1 MSLLR
6 YLAAPLAP
14 FYAMAVARR
23 NRAFDEGRA
32 PVERAGLPVVSVGNL
47 STGGT
52 GKTPVTLFLAEGLKA
67 AGLEVAVLSR
77 GHGGRRRI
85 DPMRVDPGTDPD
97 ASGDEPALMAGR
109 LGGGRVFVGRRRA
122 EAARLARA
130 ERPELQVLLLDD
142 GFQHRALHRDLDLL
156 LLDGDRLWGEGRML
170 PTGDLREPMSSA
182 RRAQALVVTRAGR
195 VKDRAAVEAWWRL
208 HGSGGPVFW
217 LDFRLS
223 RLRPVDPPDA
233 EPVLLP
239 DPDATPAYAWC
250 GLGNPEAFFADL
262 RAAGVPIGGA
272 ARFRD
277 HHGPSADELEALD
290 AEAAALELTRLVCTE
305 KDAVK
310 LTEDHIAALS
320 VPLFAAEQRVHG
332 GEALLEFVKAG
343 LRGSMEAARPLAPQA
358 P

>member
-85 DPMRVDPGTDPD
+85 DPMRVDPGTDPG

-156 LLDGDRLWGEGRML
+156 LLDGDRLWG
-170 PTGDLREPMSSA
+170 
-182 RRAQALVVTRAGR
+182 
-195 VKDRAAVEAWWRL
+195 
-208 HGSGGPVFW
+208 
-217 LDFRLS
+217 
-223 RLRPVDPPDA
+223 
-233 EPVLLP
+233 
-239 DPDATPAYAWC
+239 
-250 GLGNPEAFFADL
+250 
-262 RAAGVPIGGA
+262 
-272 ARFRD
+272 
-277 HHGPSADELEALD
+277 
-290 AEAAALELTRLVCTE
+290 
-305 KDAVK
+305 
-310 LTEDHIAALS
+310 
-320 VPLFAAEQRVHG
+320 
-332 GEALLEFVKAG
+332 
-343 LRGSMEAARPLAPQA
+343 
-358 P
+358 